1 MSACMETAAEQKIDV
16 YDASGMVL
24 GRFASIVA
32 KQLVLGKNVAV
43 VNAGKAV
50 LSGNASV
57 LAGRYRTRLNL
68 KESENPEHSPY
79 WPRRP
84 DMLVKRIIR
93 GMLPYRRPKG
103 KEAYRRLRVF
113 TNVPEGL
120 KGMKPVELK
129 MKNPARIYTGYI
141 TVGEL
146 SKLLGYK
153 VK

>member
-1 MSACMETAAEQKIDV
+1 MSACMETKPERKVEV

-24 GRFASIVA
+24 GRLASIVA

-43 VNAGKAV
+43 VNAGRAVISGKA
-50 LSGNASV
+50 GV
-57 LAGRYRTRLNL
+57 LASRYRTRLNL

-79 WPRRP
+79 WSRRP

-103 KEAYRRLRVF
+103 KEAYSRLRVF

-120 KGMKPVELK
+120 KGTKPVELE
-129 MKNPARIYTGYI
+129 MKNPAHIYTGYV

-146 SKLLGYK
+146 SKLLGYR